1 VSIWTRETSA
11 KPAALSREAIVRAAI
26 KLADEE
32 GLDAVSI
39 RRIAAELSARP
50 MSLYQ
55 FIERKDDLF
64 DLMFDQLAGEAL
76 VQGELPGDWREALM
90 LIAEHSREASLQ
102 HPWILRA
109 HGRTRGIGPNVIRHV
124 EQSLAALEALDIPS
138 DRRHAILT
146 AVDNYTLGHV
156 TRELLETALARDDD
170 TYVEQVIAGGSVPH
184 IAAHGFR
191 TLGMHT
197 PTFRE
202 GLGWLLAGIEA
213 SLGLSAHEPQP

>member
-1 VSIWTRETSA
+1 MQSRISGASRRPGAAVSPA
-11 KPAALSREAIVRAAI
+11 KPAALSCEAIVRAAI

-76 VQGELPGDWREALM
+76 VPGELPGDWREALL
-90 LIAEHSREASLQ
+90 LIAEHSREASLK

-109 HGRTRGIGPNVIRHV
+109 HGRTRGVGPNVIRHV
-124 EQSLAALEALDIPS
+124 EQSLAALETLDIPS
-138 DRRHAILT
+138 ERRHAILT

-156 TRELLETALARDDD
+156 TRERPARRR
-170 TYVEQVIAGGSVPH
+170 AGS
-184 IAAHGFR
+184 R
-191 TLGMHT
+191 TLGLQT
-197 PTFRE
+197 PSFRE

-213 SLGLSAHEPQP
+213 SLRQP